1 MRNYFSSTPPQTPMA
16 DVVRFVW
23 SDCWFGFIFWGMAY
37 LTLYPGA
44 KRWAGVG
51 RSLETAFNYFLILF
65 GAYVLVAGTY
75 VRISLPSPLCIR
87 FPTFLS
93 MSLSDHRH
101 FLGNID
107 LSTKYHR

>member
-1 MRNYFSSTPPQTPMA
+1 MCFCLLI
-16 DVVRFVW
+16 W

-44 KRWAGVG
+44 KKWAGVG

-75 VRISLPSPLCIR
+75 VRILVPSSPYFR
-87 FPTFLS
+87 SSKFL
-93 MSLSDHRH
+93 
-101 FLGNID
+101 FG
-107 LSTKYHR
+107 